1 MTKIALVTG
10 ANKGIGFE
18 TAKQLAEQNIKV
30 LLGARNEAEGKK
42 AEDILRTQ
50 SLDVTFIKLDISNP
64 KDIEN
69 AKDFIES
76 EYGKL
81 DILINNAAV
90 FLDSAWFGNNTE
102 TVPMQTLRDTFDIN
116 YFGTVELTQ
125 ALLPALKQS
134 DAGRIVNISS
144 VSGSFGVHLDETHW
158 LYALKPFAYSA
169 SKTALNQF
177 TVFLANALFDSK
189 IKVNAV
195 NPGWVQTSIGGLDHA
210 PLTPAEGAKPGIE
223 MALIDE
229 NGPTGT
235 FSQSGEIL
243 PW

>member
-1 MTKIALVTG
+1 MTKLALVTG

-30 LLGARNEAEGKK
+30 LLGARNETEGKK
-42 AEDILRTQ
+42 AEQVLQDL
-50 SLDVTFIKLDISNP
+50 SLDVSYIKLDISDSA
-64 KDIEN
+64 DIEN
-69 AKDFIES
+69 VKSYIEE
-76 EYGKL
+76 EYGTL
-81 DILINNAAV
+81 DILVNNAAV

-102 TVPMQTLRDTFDIN
+102 SVPLKILRDTFNIN

-125 ALLPALKQS
+125 ALLPAIKKS
-134 DAGRIVNISS
+134 VAGRIVNISS
-144 VSGSFGVHLDETHW
+144 VSGSFGIHLDESHW
-158 LYALKPFAYSA
+158 LYALKPYAYSA

-177 TVFLANALFDSK
+177 TVFLANALSDTN

-195 NPGWVQTSIGGLDHA
+195 NPGWVQTSIGSDQA
-210 PLTPAEGAKPGIE
+210 SLTPEEGAKSGVE
-223 MALIDE
+223 MAIIDE

>member
-18 TAKQLAEQNIKV
+18 TAKQLAERNIKV

-42 AEDILRTQ
+42 AEEVLRKL
-50 SLDVTFIKLDISNP
+50 SLDVTFVKLDISNSA
-64 KDIEN
+64 DIQN
-69 AKDFIES
+69 IKSYIES
-76 EYGKL
+76 NYGVL

-102 TVPMQTLRDTFDIN
+102 TVSQQTLRDTFDIN

-125 ALLPALKQS
+125 ALMPAIKKS
-134 DAGRIVNISS
+134 KAGRIVNISS
-144 VSGSFGVHLDETHW
+144 VSGSFGAHLDESHF
-158 LYALKPFAYSA
+158 LYTLKPYAYSA

-177 TVFLANALFDSK
+177 TVFLAHALRETN
-189 IKVNAV
+189 IKVNAA
-195 NPGWVQTSIGGLDHA
+195 NPGWVKTSIGSDQA
-210 PLTPAEGAKPGIE
+210 PLTPEEGAKTGV
-223 MALIDE
+223 ALALMDD

-235 FSQSGEIL
+235 FSQSGEVL